1 VVVQVDNNLINKM
14 VVMVFVIEIVI
25 VVVVMNLNQ
34 V

>member
-1 VVVQVDNNLINKM
+1 VVVQVDNDLINKM